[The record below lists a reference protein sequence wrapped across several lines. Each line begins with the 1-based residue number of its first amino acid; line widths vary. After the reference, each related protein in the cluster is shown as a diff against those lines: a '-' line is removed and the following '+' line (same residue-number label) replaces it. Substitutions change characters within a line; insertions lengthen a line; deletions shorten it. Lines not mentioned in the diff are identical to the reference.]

1 MVLSVTWGYGEEPV
15 EVGLPEGGGEWKGR
29 REGLRQVLG
38 LIRILTADQISLN
51 TGPVAGN

>member
-1 MVLSVTWGYGEEPV
+1 MTWGYGEELV